1 MKCYHSFTNTIK
13 LKTTITEDTI
23 YNKTLCPYF
32 WNDEMELNQRVRNKL
47 LNIAN
52 DFISGIETID
62 KSNIKDIILT
72 GSLTNYNWTDLS
84 DFDLHIKID
93 YKDFSDSQETL
104 KELFDMAKVIWNN
117 KHDIKF
123 KGFPVE
129 IYIQDVNESMLTE
142 YSLIDNVWLKK
153 PVYNE
158 PKIDEHFVN
167 KKVDDYVRKIDFYER
182 TSQENLSNIDAE
194 ILYNKVKQI
203 KKTISANRAEGIKKS
218 KSEFNEYNLIFKK
231 LRNLGYIEKIVNL
244 VSTFYD
250 ASFSE

>member
-1 MKCYHSFTNTIK
+1 MKCYNNFIHKINIVK
-13 LKTTITEDTI
+13 EDTV
-23 YNKTLCPYF
+23 YNKELCPYF
-32 WNDEMELNQRVRNKL
+32 WGNDMILNQRVRNKL

-52 DFISGIETID
+52 DFISGIDTIN

-93 YKDFSDSQETL
+93 YKDFSDSKETL
-104 KELFDMAKVIWNN
+104 VELFNMAKVIWNN

-129 IYIQDVNESMLTE
+129 IYIQDVNVSMLTE
-142 YSLIDNVWLKK
+142 YSLMDDAWLKK

-167 KKVDDYVRKIDFYER
+167 KKVDDYVRIIDFYER
-182 TSQENLSNIDAE
+182 TSKENISNIDAE
-194 ILYNKVKQI
+194 QLYNKIKQI
-203 KKTISANRAEGIKKS
+203 KKNISLKRAEGIKKS

-244 VSTFYD
+244 VSIFYD